1 MHLLFFFCIFW
12 HIPIIS
18 PKLNFNIWFSSPC
31 LSIFAQAHFL
41 PSNSSYALSIFWF
54 FQLKMVTCGIS
65 TYLSNLVC
73 APQEGVAPDNAWG
86 PPGGGDRNLKKRE
99 NLSVVKQTLPPKSQA
114 SREPQEI
121 PGCAWLRF
129 PMVGNCPCHTAI
141 NIWGWVKTLVPSEP
155 QNSW

>member
-1 MHLLFFFCIFW
+1 MHLLFFCIFWLW

-18 PKLNFNIWFSSPC
+18 PKLNFNIGFSSPC
-31 LSIFAQAHFL
+31 LSIFAQAQD
-41 PSNSSYALSIFWF
+41 WF

-129 PMVGNCPCHTAI
+129 PMVGNCPCHTMSHSHKHI
-141 NIWGWVKTLVPSEP
+141 DHIVSVTFTVFPVVF
-155 QNSW
+155 

>member
-1 MHLLFFFCIFW
+1 MGHQPINPDWTLELQKRLQVMKNALGHFYRLDVFKVAFFKTGKNKRSFGVCRYA
-12 HIPIIS
+12 
-18 PKLNFNIWFSSPC
+18 
-31 LSIFAQAHFL
+31 LSIV
-41 PSNSSYALSIFWF
+41 SIFWF

-121 PGCAWLRF
+121 PGCALVRF
-129 PMVGNCPCHTAI
+129 PLVGNCPCHTAI
-141 NIWGWVKTLVPSEP
+141 NI
-155 QNSW
+155 